1 MVIAQQQPEKLTWR
15 ARFWRGMVSHKPLKK
30 HIDWWLRG
38 MAILAVP
45 LIIGC
50 TIVIGAELAAPDWFA
65 KGIGLQVATITED
78 LLNAAIEGSMLGC
91 IALSRQA
98 RKDGNKKQAYTMTG
112 LGWVFA
118 GLTVITVG
126 FRVFH
131 ASADAGEV
139 LLWIRCAAGIV
150 FCYLCHMNDDEGEA
164 EEITPQQHRTQLEEL
179 TASFTQQV
187 QTLKDEI
194 GHEREQMKATVQQII
209 DQQENRLQRMVEN
222 VLSNV
227 RITEV
232 NQTGQNGLFLPAGG
246 EQPAPAMSYSSEL
259 QRPNSSLSTADYE
272 DIENKEEDTKAAT
285 GQRDEDTKDER
296 TPASDPDRTEDKLN
310 LALHYI
316 REHLAHVD
324 DEDFDTQLA
333 PVLGLKRS
341 ASARFWK
348 LKVIEL
354 LKASGEYPVKQ
365 ANSQES
371 EQSTY
376 ERLLAYAHANPQVTQ
391 KELASILNVSE
402 RTIRRNLAAMRKSGQ
417 LPANWTSDEDTKAA
431 TNQQSGQNTGH
442 TATDEDINI
451 EDRTH
456 RFRVVR

>member
-1 MVIAQQQPEKLTWR
+1 MAIVQQPVTRR

-65 KGIGLQVATITED
+65 KGIGAQVATIIED

-194 GHEREQMKATVQQII
+194 GHEREQMKATVQQIM

-232 NQTGQNGLFLPAGG
+232 NQTGHNGLFLTAGST
-246 EQPAPAMSYSSEL
+246 QTTPAMSYDVQS
-259 QRPNSSLSTADYE
+259 QQPNLSLSGGEYE
-272 DIENKEEDTKAAT
+272 DIENREPDTKAAT

-296 TPASDPDRTEDKLN
+296 TPASDPDRSEDKLN

-316 REHLAHVD
+316 RERLAQLHE
-324 DEDFDTQLA
+324 EDFDAQLA
-333 PVLGLKRS
+333 AHLGLKRP

-348 LKVIEL
+348 LKVIEQL
-354 LKASGEYPVKQ
+354 RETGEYPVKQ
-365 ANSQES
+365 TSSDAS

-376 ERLLAYAHANPQVTQ
+376 ERLLTYAHANQQRTQ
-391 KELASILNVSE
+391 RELASILNVSE
-402 RTIRRNLAAMRKSGQ
+402 RTIRRNLATMRKSGQ
-417 LPANWTSDEDTKAA
+417 LPANWIVEPDTKAA
-431 TNQQSGQNTGH
+431 TGQQDTGQQ
-442 TATDEDINI
+442 ASDEDTEN
-451 EDRTH
+451 EERTR

>member
-78 LLNAAIEGSMLGC
+78 LLNAA
-91 IALSRQA
+91 
-98 RKDGNKKQAYTMTG
+98 
-112 LGWVFA
+112 
-118 GLTVITVG
+118 
-126 FRVFH
+126 
-131 ASADAGEV
+131 
-139 LLWIRCAAGIV
+139 
-150 FCYLCHMNDDEGEA
+150 
-164 EEITPQQHRTQLEEL
+164 
-179 TASFTQQV
+179 
-187 QTLKDEI
+187 I